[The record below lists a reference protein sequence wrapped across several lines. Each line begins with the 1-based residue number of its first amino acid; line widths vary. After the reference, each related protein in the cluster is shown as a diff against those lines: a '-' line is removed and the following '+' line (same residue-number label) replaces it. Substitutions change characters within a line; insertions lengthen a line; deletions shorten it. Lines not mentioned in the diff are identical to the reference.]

1 MNARKAGD
9 DMDDEPQLE
18 RQEYA
23 PPTRARQAA
32 LLAWLRLARIYQRVD
47 RASAARLRA
56 ADLSVAQFDVLV
68 HLGVA
73 EGLTQQELAD
83 SLLVTKGNIS
93 QLIARMERR
102 GLIRRCQAGR
112 AMSLFLTTE
121 GRQVREAIVP
131 THEAWITCQFA
142 GLTDGE
148 TRRLL
153 ALLRKLDRSLGGAV
167 ASRE

>member
-1 MNARKAGD
+1 MEE
-9 DMDDEPQLE
+9 DMGDEPQLV
-18 RQEYA
+18 RQEHA
-23 PPTRARQAA
+23 PPTRARQGA

-47 RASAARLRA
+47 RATAARLRA

-102 GLIRRCQAGR
+102 GLIRRCQDGR
-112 AMSLFLTTE
+112 AMNLFLTTE

-131 THEAWITCQFA
+131 THEAWITDQFA
-142 GLTDGE
+142 GLTAEE
-148 TRRLL
+148 TGRLL
-153 ALLRKLDRSLGGAV
+153 ALLRKLDHSLGDEVEGG
-167 ASRE
+167 E